1 MMFWRTFSGNDALGG
16 GVHAKTQRHKDVEAR
31 RGPRRREDGRTY
43 HAGCFTVRYKPGS
56 TPFSPQHELKH
67 MDTPRF
73 KKGETLRLVQYIAPL
88 PRGTQVTVL
97 DVNEKKRGTVY
108 LVEANHRGER
118 IKFWTKENDLGMP
131 FI

>member
-1 MMFWRTFSGNDALGG
+1 MMCWRTCSGNKSGMSPRASTGRIADG
-16 GVHAKTQRHKDVEAR
+16 TFMN
-31 RGPRRREDGRTY
+31 RGASGRMP
-43 HAGCFTVRYKPGS
+43 AS
-56 TPFSPQHELKH
+56 TPFSSQHELQQ

-97 DVNEKKRGTVY
+97 DINEKKRGTVY
-108 LVEANHRGER
+108 LVEATHRGER
-118 IKFWTKENDLGMP
+118 VKVWTKEGDVGRA